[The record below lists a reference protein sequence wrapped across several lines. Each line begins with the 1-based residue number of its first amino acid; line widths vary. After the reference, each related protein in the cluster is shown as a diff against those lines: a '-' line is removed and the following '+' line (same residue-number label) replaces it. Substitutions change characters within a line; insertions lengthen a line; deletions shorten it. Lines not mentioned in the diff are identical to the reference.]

1 MKGRRLTIVLVMLLV
16 LICALAFVGCQ
27 EKKPNE
33 PVTPQQPEHTHVAFL
48 VEAKE
53 ATCTEEGNN
62 AYYLCTCG
70 LAFKDEA
77 MTIPTYA
84 YSEVIAKKDH
94 VYNKTEVSREALK
107 EAATC
112 QSAAVYYYS
121 CTCGAIDNGENAN
134 TFVFGEKAAHNT
146 VYVPAVDAT
155 CETAGNIAYY
165 TCGSCGIA
173 FKDAEAT
180 QQFSVTETVVVP
192 AEGHVTTA
200 HERVEPTCT
209 EAGVAAYWSCNVC
222 GKMFSD
228 AGCTN
233 VITTANRAIPKLG
246 HEYSE
251 QLPLAQYKATDATC
265 SAVAT
270 YYCSCVRCG
279 EAGTATFGY
288 GEKAPHTP
296 EAVAAV
302 APTCTSDG
310 NIEYYSCKV
319 CAALFTD
326 PACTTE
332 VAYSDVV
339 IAKLGHVYN
348 QEVATSAYLKT
359 PATCLSQAVYFKSC
373 ICGNFSEDTF
383 TAGDYGAHVM
393 TEAGYHASVA
403 PDCEKD
409 GSIAYFTC
417 SVCSKDCTLDGKEIK
432 NAADKVVAALGH
444 DYAEI
449 ADADNLVSVATC
461 TSPAIYK
468 KVCTRCDQVGTERF
482 SYGEKLAHSFEAW
495 TERKESDCVNDGNVR
510 YRHCATCNKNYD
522 EFETE
527 IVNVVIDKL
536 GHDFNG
542 KVVEDRYLATA
553 ATCTAPAQYYRS
565 CTRCEM
571 SSKEDSTLTAQLLFE
586 VGDAL
591 GHNLGTII
599 AKVDADCLNDGL
611 MAHYECERCS
621 VYFNE
626 EKTEVKL
633 ADIIIEKLGHD
644 FSGQVAAEGY
654 FVSAAT
660 CVDPAVY
667 HLSCVRCALASDETF
682 EYGTAL
688 GHTYGELIPRV
699 NADCE
704 NDGAEAHYV
713 CSVCSVWFDAEKVE
727 TAKENLILT
736 KLGHDYTRQVVD
748 VIYLKSVA
756 TCTSPAIYYCSCIK
770 CNSSSYGSEYE
781 QTFEIGTSAPHVFG
795 DWTLEKDPTCTEDGN
810 IKYRSCSTCSQYF
823 DINDA
828 VVTNVVV
835 AKLGHDFTA
844 QVAEAA
850 YLVSAAD
857 CVNEAVYYCSCSRCK
872 LAGEET
878 FKYGTALGHSYGT
891 LIAKVDADCLNDGL
905 DAHYICSACSVWFD
919 AEKVETTAEALVIA
933 KLGHDFTAQVVDAM
947 YFVSSANCVEAAKYY
962 CSCTRCT
969 LAGTETFEVGSA
981 LGHSYGTLVAK
992 VEADC
997 LNDGLDAHYICSVCS
1012 VWFDAEKVETTAEA
1026 LVITKLGHDFTAQV
1040 VDSKY
1045 LASSANCT
1053 EAAKYYCSCTRCTI
1067 AGTETFEVGSAF
1079 GHSYGTIIAKVD
1091 ADCLN
1096 DGLEAHYICSVCSV
1110 WFTAGKEA
1118 TTQAELVIEKLGHDF
1133 TAQVVDSKYI
1143 ASPANC
1149 TEAAKYY
1156 CSCSRCAVVGTE
1168 TFEVGSAFGHTY
1180 GTIIAK
1186 VDADCLNDGLDA
1198 HYICSVCSVWFDAEK
1213 VETTAEALVITKL
1226 GHDFTA
1232 QVVDS
1237 KYFASP
1243 ANCTEAAKYY
1253 CACTRCKVAGTETF
1267 EIGNALGH
1275 TYGELVAKVDSTC
1288 TATGLEAHYVCSA
1301 CSVWFDAEKVETT
1314 AEALVIEKTPHD
1326 FSVRSETV
1334 AVPATCTEAALYF
1347 CSCSVCSLISDDLAN
1362 TVAYGDPKG
1371 HVYGELIAKVDADC
1385 ENDGL
1390 DAHYVCADCSV
1401 WFTAEKVATTQEALV
1416 IKTSGHN
1423 YGTLIEGVP
1432 ATCLKEGNI
1441 SYYNCSVCSKY
1452 FDENKTEVTSIVI
1465 EKLTHDYT
1473 RQVVKDIYLKTPAT
1487 CVAPAVY
1494 YYSCYHCDSSSVG
1507 TEFENTFEAGITA
1520 PHVYG
1525 EWVSRVEP
1533 TCTTDGNVK
1542 YRYCSVCEKNYDE
1555 AEVAVADVTIA
1566 QLGHDFT
1573 AQVADAKYLASAANC
1588 EDPAE
1593 YYCSCTRCELAGT
1606 ETFESGEALGH
1617 TYGELIARVEPTY
1630 VTEGTIAHYTC
1641 SACAKNFDESK
1652 KEVNDLS
1659 VPRTLPTAGVG
1670 TYDETGKY
1678 LPGQYVVS
1686 GSGESA
1692 VYGDLPYAVERKN
1705 GAYVISGRLIYDANT
1720 KNYPYVIR
1728 FDADFATYYSKVAD
1742 NTVILKYAYADGTVY
1757 ATFTKADA
1765 FANDFS
1771 FIFKGDALKG
1781 DAQCLFLD
1789 PTVAT
1794 EDWIVYQISIGSD
1807 VVCPKEVP
1815 AAEATYWYNGWNT
1828 YYIDMLREGKYFAD
1842 IDCKTELTAEQ
1853 VFVKEKLSISGM
1865 TAGINAQVGV
1875 DAEENPVYGFTTSSA
1890 YSVVMVNGVYTV
1902 VGNIACNNDRSD
1914 VSSVKLV
1921 VRIDGNFKQFYR
1933 VIAHETV
1940 IVRLTVGE
1948 NVVEITKG
1956 NTYFTEDGAIVII
1969 FALEKGQTLTVDVLN
1984 PLTEKF
1990 DALTYTIVVDDG
2002 ATYVHNMEVRNA
2014 IPATYWSEGCT
2025 EYVECADCGKQVG
2038 YKVVEKLVPTMTP
2051 ILSDEAH
2058 VYTVSYKDGK
2068 YVISGNPKF
2077 ELPEGNLEAGYR
2089 VKIKFGC
2096 EFGNAYAGFADTDVI
2111 IVVNVGGTEYKITK
2125 ADLDEDG
2132 GFTLTLNVTEEMEF
2146 SITFINPDEEGE
2158 NAVYSFI
2165 VKGITNA

>member
-27 EKKPNE
+27 EKQPNE

-296 EAVAAV
+296 EVVAAV

-319 CAALFTD
+319 CAALFSD

-449 ADADNLVSVATC
+449 ADADNRVSAATC
-461 TSPAIYK
+461 TKPAKYK
-468 KVCTRCDQVGTERF
+468 KVCTRCDQAGSETF

-495 TERKESDCVNDGNVR
+495 TERKESDCVTDGNVR
-510 YRHCATCNKNYD
+510 YRHCVTCKKNYD

-527 IVNVVIDKL
+527 IVNVVIEKL

-542 KVVEDRYLATA
+542 KVVDDKYLAIA

-586 VGDAL
+586 VGEAL
-591 GHNLGTII
+591 GHKLGTLI
-599 AKVDADCLNDGL
+599 AKVDADCLNDGV

-644 FSGQVAAEGY
+644 FTAQKAEATY
-654 FVSAAT
+654 LASAAT
-660 CVDPAVY
+660 CTQAAKY
-667 HLSCVRCALASDETF
+667 YCSCTRCALADTTTF
-682 EYGTAL
+682 ESGDAL
-688 GHTYGELIPRV
+688 GHTYGELIVKVDPTCTTTGM
-699 NADCE
+699 D
-704 NDGAEAHYV
+704 AHYV
-713 CSVCSVWFDAEKVE
+713 CSVCSVWFTSEKVE
-727 TAKENLILT
+727 TTQAELVIEALGHDFTAQIAEATYFASAATCVDATKYYCSCTRCALAGTETFDSGDALGHTYGELISRVIADCENDGLEAHYICSVCSAWFTSEKVETTQAELVIA
-736 KLGHDYTRQVVD
+736 KLGHNYTRQVVD
-748 VIYLKSVA
+748 DIYRKSVA
-756 TCTSPAIYYCSCIK
+756 TCTAPAIYYCSCYN
-770 CNSSSYGSEYE
+770 CNSSSFGTEYE
-781 QTFEIGTSAPHVFG
+781 QTFIAGDTAPHVYT

-810 IKYRSCSTCSQYF
+810 IKYRTCSNCSQCF
-823 DINDA
+823 DINGE
-828 VVTNVVV
+828 VVTDVVV

-844 QVAEAA
+844 QKAEAT
-850 YLVSAAD
+850 YLASAAT
-857 CVNEAVYYCSCSRCK
+857 C
-872 LAGEET
+872 T
-878 FKYGTALGHSYGT
+878 
-891 LIAKVDADCLNDGL
+891 
-905 DAHYICSACSVWFD
+905 
-919 AEKVETTAEALVIA
+919 
-933 KLGHDFTAQVVDAM
+933 Q
-947 YFVSSANCVEAAKYY
+947 AAKYY
-962 CSCTRCT
+962 CSCTRCA
-969 LAGTETFEVGSA
+969 LADTTTFESGDA
-981 LGHSYGTLVAK
+981 LGHTYGELIVK
-992 VEADC
+992 VDPTCTAT
-997 LNDGLDAHYICSVCS
+997 GMDAHYV
-1012 VWFDAEKVETTAEA
+1012 
-1026 LVITKLGHDFTAQV
+1026 
-1040 VDSKY
+1040 
-1045 LASSANCT
+1045 
-1053 EAAKYYCSCTRCTI
+1053 
-1067 AGTETFEVGSAF
+1067 
-1079 GHSYGTIIAKVD
+1079 
-1091 ADCLN
+1091 
-1096 DGLEAHYICSVCSV
+1096 CSVCSV
-1110 WFTAGKEA
+1110 WFTSEKVE
-1118 TTQAELVIEKLGHDF
+1118 TTEAELVIEK
-1133 TAQVVDSKYI
+1133 I
-1143 ASPANC
+1143 
-1149 TEAAKYY
+1149 
-1156 CSCSRCAVVGTE
+1156 
-1168 TFEVGSAFGHTY
+1168 
-1180 GTIIAK
+1180 
-1186 VDADCLNDGLDA
+1186 
-1198 HYICSVCSVWFDAEK
+1198 
-1213 VETTAEALVITKL
+1213 
-1226 GHDFTA
+1226 
-1232 QVVDS
+1232 
-1237 KYFASP
+1237 
-1243 ANCTEAAKYY
+1243 
-1253 CACTRCKVAGTETF
+1253 
-1267 EIGNALGH
+1267 
-1275 TYGELVAKVDSTC
+1275 
-1288 TATGLEAHYVCSA
+1288 
-1301 CSVWFDAEKVETT
+1301 
-1314 AEALVIEKTPHD
+1314 PHD
-1326 FSVRSETV
+1326 FSVRSENI
-1334 AVPATCTEAALYF
+1334 AVPANCTDAALYF
-1347 CSCSVCSLISDDLAN
+1347 CACSVCSLVSDQLAD
-1362 TVAYGDPKG
+1362 TVAYGASKG
-1371 HVYGELIAKVDADC
+1371 HTYGDLIAKVDADC

-1401 WFTAEKVATTQEALV
+1401 WFTAEKVETTQAELV
-1416 IKTSGHN
+1416 IAALGHN

-1441 SYYNCSVCSKY
+1441 SYYNCSVCAKY
-1452 FDENKTEVTSIVI
+1452 FDENKTEVTTVVL

-1473 RQVVKDIYLKTPAT
+1473 RQVVAPEYVKSVAT
-1487 CVAPAVY
+1487 CVSPAIY
-1494 YYSCYHCDSSSVG
+1494 YYSCYNCNSTSCG
-1507 TEFENTFEAGITA
+1507 TEFEQTFEAGSTV

-1525 EWVSRVEP
+1525 DWTLRVEP
-1533 TCTTDGNVK
+1533 TCTEDGNIK
-1542 YRYCSVCEKNYDE
+1542 YRHCSVCDKDYDE
-1555 AEVAVADVTIA
+1555 FEVEATSVVLVK
-1566 QLGHDFT
+1566 LGHDFT
-1573 AQVADAKYLASAANC
+1573 AQIDDEKYLIAVANCTEAAKY
-1588 EDPAE
+1588 
-1593 YYCSCTRCELAGT
+1593 YYSCTRCELAGS
-1606 ETFESGEALGH
+1606 ETFENGEALGH
-1617 TYGELIARVEPTY
+1617 SYGELIARVEPTY

-1652 KEVNDLS
+1652 KEVADLS

-1686 GSGESA
+1686 GSGENA

-1720 KNYPYVIR
+1720 KNYPYIIR

-1771 FIFKGDALKG
+1771 FIFRGDALKG
-1781 DAQCLFLD
+1781 NAQCLFLD
-1789 PTVAT
+1789 PTVDT
-1794 EDWIVYQISIGSD
+1794 EDWIVYQIGIGSD

-1828 YYIDMLREGKYFAD
+1828 YYVDMLREGKYFAD

-1865 TAGINAQVGV
+1865 TAGINAQVGI
-1875 DAEENPVYGFTTSSA
+1875 DAEEKPVYGFVTSSA
-1890 YSVVMVNGVYTV
+1890 YSVVMVDGIYKV

-1940 IVRLTVGE
+1940 IVKLTVGE

-2165 VKGITNA
+2165 VKGITAA

>member
-84 YSEVIAKKDH
+84 YAEVIAKKDH
-94 VYNKTEVSREALK
+94 VYNKTEISREALK

-165 TCGSCGIA
+165 TCGSCGMA
-173 FKDAEAT
+173 FKDAEAM

-200 HERVEPTCT
+200 HERIEPTCT
-209 EAGVAAYWSCNVC
+209 EAGVAAYWSCDVC

-251 QLPLAQYKATDATC
+251 QLPLAKYKATDATC

-310 NIEYYSCKV
+310 NIAYYSCKV
-319 CAALFTD
+319 CAALFSD

-332 VAYSDVV
+332 VAYADVV

-373 ICGNFSEDTF
+373 VCGNFSEDTF

-449 ADADNLVSVATC
+449 ADADNLVSAATC

-468 KVCTRCDQVGTERF
+468 KVCTRCDQAGTERF

-510 YRHCATCNKNYD
+510 YRHCVTCNKNYD

-527 IVNVVIDKL
+527 IVNVVIEKL

-542 KVVEDRYLATA
+542 KVVDDRYLATA

-591 GHNLGTII
+591 GHKLGTII
-599 AKVDADCLNDGL
+599 AKVDADCLNDGV
-611 MAHYECERCS
+611 MAHYECERCA

-644 FSGQVAAEGY
+644 FSNKVAAEAY

-660 CVDPAVY
+660 CVDAAVY
-667 HLSCVRCALASDETF
+667 YCSCVRCALASDETF

-748 VIYLKSVA
+748 VIYLKSAA
-756 TCTSPAIYYCSCIK
+756 TCTSPAIYYCSCFN
-770 CNSSSYGSEYE
+770 CNSSSYETEYE
-781 QTFEIGTSAPHVFG
+781 QTFEIGASAPHVFG
-795 DWTLEKDPTCTEDGN
+795 DWILEKDPTCTEDGN
-810 IKYRSCSTCSQYF
+810 IKYRSCSSCSQYF

-857 CVNEAVYYCSCSRCK
+857 CVNVAVYYCSCSRCK

-878 FKYGTALGHSYGT
+878 FEYGTALGHTYGT

-905 DAHYICSACSVWFD
+905 DAHYICSVCSVWFD
-919 AEKVETTAEALVIA
+919 AEKVETTAEALVIT

-947 YFVSSANCVEAAKYY
+947 YFVSAANCVDAAKYY
-962 CSCTRCT
+962 CSCTRCS

-1012 VWFDAEKVETTAEA
+1012 VWFDAEKVETTE
-1026 LVITKLGHDFTAQV
+1026 D
-1040 VDSKY
+1040 
-1045 LASSANCT
+1045 
-1053 EAAKYYCSCTRCTI
+1053 
-1067 AGTETFEVGSAF
+1067 
-1079 GHSYGTIIAKVD
+1079 
-1091 ADCLN
+1091 
-1096 DGLEAHYICSVCSV
+1096 
-1110 WFTAGKEA
+1110 
-1118 TTQAELVIEKLGHDF
+1118 
-1133 TAQVVDSKYI
+1133 
-1143 ASPANC
+1143 
-1149 TEAAKYY
+1149 
-1156 CSCSRCAVVGTE
+1156 
-1168 TFEVGSAFGHTY
+1168 
-1180 GTIIAK
+1180 
-1186 VDADCLNDGLDA
+1186 
-1198 HYICSVCSVWFDAEK
+1198 
-1213 VETTAEALVITKL
+1213 
-1226 GHDFTA
+1226 
-1232 QVVDS
+1232 
-1237 KYFASP
+1237 
-1243 ANCTEAAKYY
+1243 
-1253 CACTRCKVAGTETF
+1253 
-1267 EIGNALGH
+1267 
-1275 TYGELVAKVDSTC
+1275 
-1288 TATGLEAHYVCSA
+1288 
-1301 CSVWFDAEKVETT
+1301 
-1314 AEALVIEKTPHD
+1314 ALVIEKIPHN

-1390 DAHYVCADCSV
+1390 DAHYICADCSV

-1606 ETFESGEALGH
+1606 ETFENGDALGH

-1630 VTEGTIAHYTC
+1630 VMEGTIAHYTC
-1641 SACAKNFDESK
+1641 SVCAKNFDESK

-1686 GSGESA
+1686 GSGENA

-1705 GAYVISGRLIYDANT
+1705 GAYVINGRLIYDANT
-1720 KNYPYVIR
+1720 KNYPYIIR

-1828 YYIDMLREGKYFAD
+1828 YYVDMLREGKYFAD

-1875 DAEENPVYGFTTSSA
+1875 DVEENPVYGFTTSSA

-1956 NTYFTEDGAIVII
+1956 NAYFTEDGAIVII

-2146 SITFINPDEEGE
+2146 SITFINPDEDGE

>member
-27 EKKPNE
+27 EKQPNE

-319 CAALFTD
+319 CAALFSD

-432 NAADKVVAALGH
+432 NAADKVVAALDH

-449 ADADNLVSVATC
+449 ADADNRVSAATC
-461 TSPAIYK
+461 TKPAKYR
-468 KVCTRCDQVGTERF
+468 KVCTRCDQAGSETF

-495 TERKESDCVNDGNVR
+495 TERKESDCVTDGNVR
-510 YRHCATCNKNYD
+510 YRHCVTCNKNYD

-527 IVNVVIDKL
+527 IVNVVIEKL

-542 KVVEDRYLATA
+542 KVVDDKYLAIA

-644 FSGQVAAEGY
+644 FTAQKAEATY
-654 FVSAAT
+654 LASAAT
-660 CVDPAVY
+660 CVDATKY
-667 HLSCVRCALASDETF
+667 YCSCTRCALAGTETF
-682 EYGTAL
+682 DSGDAL
-688 GHTYGELIPRV
+688 GHTYGELISRV
-699 NADCE
+699 IADCE
-704 NDGAEAHYV
+704 NDGLEAHYI
-713 CSVCSVWFDAEKVE
+713 CSVCSAWFTSEKVE
-727 TAKENLILT
+727 TTQAELVIA
-736 KLGHDYTRQVVD
+736 KLGHNYTRQVVD
-748 VIYLKSVA
+748 DIYRKSVA
-756 TCTSPAIYYCSCIK
+756 TCTAPAIYYCSCYN
-770 CNSSSYGSEYE
+770 CNSSSFGTEYE
-781 QTFEIGTSAPHVFG
+781 QTFIAGDTAPHVYT

-810 IKYRSCSTCSQYF
+810 IKYRTCSNCSQCF
-823 DINDA
+823 DINGE
-828 VVTNVVV
+828 VVTDVVV

-844 QVAEAA
+844 QKAEAT
-850 YLVSAAD
+850 YLASAAT
-857 CVNEAVYYCSCSRCK
+857 C
-872 LAGEET
+872 T
-878 FKYGTALGHSYGT
+878 
-891 LIAKVDADCLNDGL
+891 
-905 DAHYICSACSVWFD
+905 
-919 AEKVETTAEALVIA
+919 
-933 KLGHDFTAQVVDAM
+933 Q
-947 YFVSSANCVEAAKYY
+947 AAKYY
-962 CSCTRCT
+962 CSCTRCA
-969 LAGTETFEVGSA
+969 LADTTTFESGDA
-981 LGHSYGTLVAK
+981 LGHTYGELIVK
-992 VEADC
+992 VDPTC
-997 LNDGLDAHYICSVCS
+997 TTTGMDAHYVCSVCS
-1012 VWFDAEKVETTAEA
+1012 VWFTSEKVETTQAE
-1026 LVITKLGHDFTAQV
+1026 LVIEALGHDFTAQ
-1040 VDSKY
+1040 KAEATY
-1045 LASSANCT
+1045 LASAATCT
-1053 EAAKYYCSCTRCTI
+1053 QVAKYYCSCTRCAL
-1067 AGTETFEVGSAF
+1067 AGTETFESGDAL
-1079 GHSYGTIIAKVD
+1079 GHTYGELIVKVD
-1091 ADCLN
+1091 PTCTATGMD
-1096 DGLEAHYICSVCSV
+1096 AHYVCSVCSV
-1110 WFTAGKEA
+1110 WFTSEKVE
-1118 TTQAELVIEKLGHDF
+1118 TTEAELVIEK
-1133 TAQVVDSKYI
+1133 I
-1143 ASPANC
+1143 
-1149 TEAAKYY
+1149 
-1156 CSCSRCAVVGTE
+1156 
-1168 TFEVGSAFGHTY
+1168 
-1180 GTIIAK
+1180 
-1186 VDADCLNDGLDA
+1186 
-1198 HYICSVCSVWFDAEK
+1198 
-1213 VETTAEALVITKL
+1213 
-1226 GHDFTA
+1226 
-1232 QVVDS
+1232 
-1237 KYFASP
+1237 
-1243 ANCTEAAKYY
+1243 
-1253 CACTRCKVAGTETF
+1253 
-1267 EIGNALGH
+1267 
-1275 TYGELVAKVDSTC
+1275 
-1288 TATGLEAHYVCSA
+1288 
-1301 CSVWFDAEKVETT
+1301 
-1314 AEALVIEKTPHD
+1314 PHD
-1326 FSVRSETV
+1326 FSVRSENI
-1334 AVPATCTEAALYF
+1334 AVPANCTDAALYF
-1347 CSCSVCSLISDDLAN
+1347 CACSVCSLVSDQLAD
-1362 TVAYGDPKG
+1362 TVAYGASKG
-1371 HVYGELIAKVDADC
+1371 HTYGDLIAKVDADC

-1401 WFTAEKVATTQEALV
+1401 WFTAEKVETTQAELV
-1416 IKTSGHN
+1416 IAALGHN

-1441 SYYNCSVCSKY
+1441 SYYNCSVCAKY
-1452 FDENKTEVTSIVI
+1452 FDENKTEVTTVVL

-1473 RQVVKDIYLKTPAT
+1473 RQVVAPEYVKSVAT
-1487 CVAPAVY
+1487 CVSPAIY
-1494 YYSCYHCDSSSVG
+1494 YYSCYNCNSTSCG
-1507 TEFENTFEAGITA
+1507 TEFEQTFEAGSTV

-1525 EWVSRVEP
+1525 DWTLRVEP
-1533 TCTTDGNVK
+1533 TCTEDGNIK
-1542 YRYCSVCEKNYDE
+1542 YRHCSVCDKDYDE
-1555 AEVAVADVTIA
+1555 FEVEATSVVLVK
-1566 QLGHDFT
+1566 LGHDFT
-1573 AQVADAKYLASAANC
+1573 AQIDDEKYLIAVANCTEAAKY
-1588 EDPAE
+1588 
-1593 YYCSCTRCELAGT
+1593 YYSCTRCELAGS
-1606 ETFESGEALGH
+1606 ETFENGEALGH
-1617 TYGELIARVEPTY
+1617 SYGELIARVEPTY

-1652 KEVNDLS
+1652 KEVTDLS

>member
-209 EAGVAAYWSCNVC
+209 EAGVAAYWACNVC

-319 CAALFTD
+319 CAALFSD

-332 VAYSDVV
+332 VAYADVV

-373 ICGNFSEDTF
+373 VCGNFSEDTF

-748 VIYLKSVA
+748 VIYLKSAA
-756 TCTSPAIYYCSCIK
+756 TCTSPAIYYCSCFK

-878 FKYGTALGHSYGT
+878 FKYGTALGHTYGT

-905 DAHYICSACSVWFD
+905 DAHYICSVCSVWFD

-992 VEADC
+992 VE
-997 LNDGLDAHYICSVCS
+997 
-1012 VWFDAEKVETTAEA
+1012 
-1026 LVITKLGHDFTAQV
+1026 
-1040 VDSKY
+1040 
-1045 LASSANCT
+1045 
-1053 EAAKYYCSCTRCTI
+1053 
-1067 AGTETFEVGSAF
+1067 
-1079 GHSYGTIIAKVD
+1079 
-1091 ADCLN
+1091 
-1096 DGLEAHYICSVCSV
+1096 
-1110 WFTAGKEA
+1110 
-1118 TTQAELVIEKLGHDF
+1118 
-1133 TAQVVDSKYI
+1133 
-1143 ASPANC
+1143 
-1149 TEAAKYY
+1149 
-1156 CSCSRCAVVGTE
+1156 
-1168 TFEVGSAFGHTY
+1168 
-1180 GTIIAK
+1180 
-1186 VDADCLNDGLDA
+1186 ADCLNDGLDA

-1347 CSCSVCSLISDDLAN
+1347 CSCSVCSVISDDLAN

-1390 DAHYVCADCSV
+1390 DAHYICADCSV

-1542 YRYCSVCEKNYDE
+1542 YRYCSVCKKNYDE
-1555 AEVAVADVTIA
+1555 LEIAVDDVTIA

-1573 AQVADAKYLASAANC
+1573 AQVVDAKYLVSAANC
-1588 EDPAE
+1588 EDAAV
-1593 YYCSCTRCELAGT
+1593 YYCSCTRCELAGS
-1606 ETFESGEALGH
+1606 ETFENGEALGH
-1617 TYGELIARVEPTY
+1617 SYGELIARVEPTY

-1652 KEVNDLS
+1652 KEVADLS

-1686 GSGESA
+1686 GSGENA

-1720 KNYPYVIR
+1720 KNYPYIIR

-1771 FIFKGDALKG
+1771 FIFRGDALKG
-1781 DAQCLFLD
+1781 NAQCLFLD
-1789 PTVAT
+1789 PTVDT
-1794 EDWIVYQISIGSD
+1794 EDWIVYQIGIGSD

-1828 YYIDMLREGKYFAD
+1828 YYVDMLREGKYFAD

-1865 TAGINAQVGV
+1865 TAGINAQVGI
-1875 DAEENPVYGFTTSSA
+1875 DAEEKPVYGFVTSSA
-1890 YSVVMVNGVYTV
+1890 YSVVMVDGIYKV

-1940 IVRLTVGE
+1940 IVKLTVGE

>member
-27 EKKPNE
+27 EKQPNE

-296 EAVAAV
+296 EVVAAV

-319 CAALFTD
+319 CSVLFSD

-449 ADADNLVSVATC
+449 ADADNLVDDATC
-461 TSPAIYK
+461 TRPAKYK
-468 KVCTRCDQVGTERF
+468 KVCTRCDQAGSETF

-495 TERKESDCVNDGNVR
+495 TERKESDCVTDGNVR
-510 YRHCATCNKNYD
+510 YRHCVTCKKNYD

-527 IVNVVIDKL
+527 IVNVVIEKL

-542 KVVEDRYLATA
+542 KVVDDRYLATA

-591 GHNLGTII
+591 GHKLGTII

-644 FSGQVAAEGY
+644 FTAQKAEATY
-654 FVSAAT
+654 LASAAT
-660 CVDPAVY
+660 CTQAAKY
-667 HLSCVRCALASDETF
+667 YCSCTRCALADTTTF
-682 EYGTAL
+682 ESGDAL
-688 GHTYGELIPRV
+688 GHTYGELIVKVDPTCTTTGM
-699 NADCE
+699 D
-704 NDGAEAHYV
+704 AHYV
-713 CSVCSVWFDAEKVE
+713 CSVCSVWFTSEKVE
-727 TAKENLILT
+727 TTQAELVIEA
-736 KLGHDYTRQVVD
+736 LGHDYTRQVVAPEY
-748 VIYLKSVA
+748 VKSVA
-756 TCTSPAIYYCSCIK
+756 TCVSPAIYYYSCYN
-770 CNSSSYGSEYE
+770 CNSTSCGTEFE
-781 QTFEIGTSAPHVFG
+781 QTFEAGSTVPHVYG
-795 DWTLEKDPTCTEDGN
+795 DWTLRVEPTCTEDGN
-810 IKYRSCSTCSQYF
+810 IKYRHCSVCDKDYDEFEVEATS
-823 DINDA
+823 
-828 VVTNVVV
+828 VVLV
-835 AKLGHDFTA
+835 KLGHDFTA
-844 QVAEAA
+844 QIDDE
-850 YLVSAAD
+850 
-857 CVNEAVYYCSCSRCK
+857 
-872 LAGEET
+872 
-878 FKYGTALGHSYGT
+878 KY
-891 LIAKVDADCLNDGL
+891 LIAV
-905 DAHYICSACSVWFD
+905 
-919 AEKVETTAEALVIA
+919 
-933 KLGHDFTAQVVDAM
+933 
-947 YFVSSANCVEAAKYY
+947 
-962 CSCTRCT
+962 
-969 LAGTETFEVGSA
+969 
-981 LGHSYGTLVAK
+981 
-992 VEADC
+992 
-997 LNDGLDAHYICSVCS
+997 
-1012 VWFDAEKVETTAEA
+1012 
-1026 LVITKLGHDFTAQV
+1026 
-1040 VDSKY
+1040 
-1045 LASSANCT
+1045 ANCT
-1053 EAAKYYCSCTRCTI
+1053 EAAKYY
-1067 AGTETFEVGSAF
+1067 
-1079 GHSYGTIIAKVD
+1079 Y
-1091 ADCLN
+1091 
-1096 DGLEAHYICSVCSV
+1096 
-1110 WFTAGKEA
+1110 
-1118 TTQAELVIEKLGHDF
+1118 
-1133 TAQVVDSKYI
+1133 
-1143 ASPANC
+1143 
-1149 TEAAKYY
+1149 
-1156 CSCSRCAVVGTE
+1156 
-1168 TFEVGSAFGHTY
+1168 
-1180 GTIIAK
+1180 
-1186 VDADCLNDGLDA
+1186 
-1198 HYICSVCSVWFDAEK
+1198 
-1213 VETTAEALVITKL
+1213 
-1226 GHDFTA
+1226 
-1232 QVVDS
+1232 
-1237 KYFASP
+1237 
-1243 ANCTEAAKYY
+1243 
-1253 CACTRCKVAGTETF
+1253 
-1267 EIGNALGH
+1267 
-1275 TYGELVAKVDSTC
+1275 
-1288 TATGLEAHYVCSA
+1288 
-1301 CSVWFDAEKVETT
+1301 
-1314 AEALVIEKTPHD
+1314 
-1326 FSVRSETV
+1326 
-1334 AVPATCTEAALYF
+1334 
-1347 CSCSVCSLISDDLAN
+1347 
-1362 TVAYGDPKG
+1362 
-1371 HVYGELIAKVDADC
+1371 
-1385 ENDGL
+1385 
-1390 DAHYVCADCSV
+1390 
-1401 WFTAEKVATTQEALV
+1401 
-1416 IKTSGHN
+1416 
-1423 YGTLIEGVP
+1423 
-1432 ATCLKEGNI
+1432 
-1441 SYYNCSVCSKY
+1441 
-1452 FDENKTEVTSIVI
+1452 
-1465 EKLTHDYT
+1465 
-1473 RQVVKDIYLKTPAT
+1473 
-1487 CVAPAVY
+1487 
-1494 YYSCYHCDSSSVG
+1494 
-1507 TEFENTFEAGITA
+1507 
-1520 PHVYG
+1520 
-1525 EWVSRVEP
+1525 
-1533 TCTTDGNVK
+1533 
-1542 YRYCSVCEKNYDE
+1542 
-1555 AEVAVADVTIA
+1555 
-1566 QLGHDFT
+1566 
-1573 AQVADAKYLASAANC
+1573 
-1588 EDPAE
+1588 
-1593 YYCSCTRCELAGT
+1593 SCTRCELAGS
-1606 ETFESGEALGH
+1606 ETFENGEALGH
-1617 TYGELIARVEPTY
+1617 SYGELIARVEPTY

-1652 KEVNDLS
+1652 KEVTDLS

-1670 TYDETGKY
+1670 TYDKTGKY

-1686 GSGESA
+1686 VSGENA

-1720 KNYPYVIR
+1720 KNYPYIIR

-1742 NTVILKYAYADGTVY
+1742 NTVILKYAYADGKVY

-1828 YYIDMLREGKYFAD
+1828 YYVDMLREGKYFAD

-1865 TAGINAQVGV
+1865 TAGINAQVGI
-1875 DAEENPVYGFTTSSA
+1875 DAEEKPVYGFTTSSA